1 MAAGGRES
9 RKSRSRR
16 TGGFRA
22 ARPVAASSGFWI
34 FGLHAVRNALENPR
48 RKKLR
53 LIATRNAQQ
62 KLADAIEQSGLVPE
76 LADSRAF
83 PAPLDPSSVHQ
94 GAALEVEV
102 LEWGSAA
109 DVCGND
115 GAEARTVAILDR
127 ISDPRNVGAVL
138 RAARVFGARAVIA
151 PRRHA
156 PPETGGLAKAASGA
170 LEHVPYLRVQN
181 LAREIA
187 ALRDMGYT
195 IIGLDADG
203 EAELDDV
210 LRSLASRRVA
220 LALGSEGSGLRVST
234 KSGCDLLARIAPV
247 GAGTLNVSS
256 AAAIALY
263 AASGAGSV
271 KPAAESAAQT
281 GSVGRGRPNGP
292 CGTAPDRRGN
302 D

>member
-16 TGGFRA
+16 AGGFRTA
-22 ARPVAASSGFWI
+22 HPNAASSEFWI

-48 RKKLR
+48 RNKLR

-62 KLADAIEQSGLVPE
+62 KLAKAIEQSGLVPE

-94 GAALEVEV
+94 GAALEVDA
-102 LEWGSAA
+102 LEWGSTG
-109 DVCGND
+109 DICGRD
-115 GAEARTVAILDR
+115 GAAASTVVLLDR

-138 RAARVFGARAVIA
+138 RAARVFGTQAVIA

-156 PPETGGLAKAASGA
+156 PPETGALAKAASGA

-203 EAELDDV
+203 DAALDVV
-210 LRSLASRRVA
+210 LRGLATRRVA
-220 LALGSEGSGLRVST
+220 LALGSEGSGLRDAT
-234 KSGCDLLARIAPV
+234 KSGCDALARIAPI
-247 GAGTLNVSS
+247 GAGTLNVSN
-256 AAAIALY
+256 AAAVALY
-263 AASGAGSV
+263 AASKAG
-271 KPAAESAAQT
+271 PA
-281 GSVGRGRPNGP
+281 
-292 CGTAPDRRGN
+292 
-302 D
+302 

>member
-1 MAAGGRES
+1 MAADSRES

-16 TGGFRA
+16 AGGPRA
-22 ARPVAASSGFWI
+22 ARQAAASSEFWI

-48 RKKLR
+48 RNKLR
-53 LIATRNAQQ
+53 LIATKNAQQ
-62 KLADAIEQSGLVPE
+62 KLTDAIEQSGLVPD

-94 GAALEVEV
+94 GAALEVEA
-102 LEWGSAA
+102 LDWGSTS
-109 DVCGND
+109 DVCGRE
-115 GAEARTVAILDR
+115 GAVASTVVLLDR

-138 RAARVFGARAVIA
+138 RATRVFGARAVIA

-156 PPETGGLAKAASGA
+156 PPETGALAKAASGA

-203 EAELDDV
+203 EAALDDV
-210 LRSLASRRVA
+210 LRGLATRRVA
-220 LALGSEGSGLRVST
+220 LALGSEGSGLREST
-234 KSGCDLLARIAPV
+234 KSGCDALARIAPA
-247 GAGTLNVSS
+247 GAGTLNVSN

-263 AASGAGSV
+263 AALKAG
-271 KPAAESAAQT
+271 PA
-281 GSVGRGRPNGP
+281 
-292 CGTAPDRRGN
+292 
-302 D
+302 

>member
-16 TGGFRA
+16 PGGLRA
-22 ARPVAASSGFWI
+22 ARPDAANSGFWI

-48 RKKLR
+48 RSKLR

-62 KLADAIEQSGLVPE
+62 KLTDAIKQSGLVPE

-94 GAALEVEV
+94 GVALEVEA
-102 LEWGSAA
+102 LEWGSTG
-109 DVCGND
+109 DVCGRS
-115 GAEARTVAILDR
+115 GAAASTVVLLDR
-127 ISDPRNVGAVL
+127 ISDPQNVGAVL
-138 RAARVFGARAVIA
+138 RTARVFGAHAVIA

-156 PPETGGLAKAASGA
+156 PPETGALAKAASGA

-187 ALRDMGYT
+187 ALHDMGYM
-195 IIGLDADG
+195 IVGLDADG
-203 EAELDDV
+203 ESALDDV
-210 LRSLASRRVA
+210 LRGSASRRVA
-220 LALGSEGSGLRVST
+220 LALGSEGSGLREST
-234 KSGCDLLARIAPV
+234 KSGCDALARIAAA
-247 GAGTLNVSS
+247 GAGTLNVSN

-263 AASGAGSV
+263 AASNAGS
-271 KPAAESAAQT
+271 A
-281 GSVGRGRPNGP
+281 
-292 CGTAPDRRGN
+292 
-302 D
+302 